1 MRTLNGCEMA
11 EEPATTIPSEP
22 GENREEKPSLPVGV
36 ITALAFGAVV
46 LVGLYVLVA
55 RQSGSQTLTGPS
67 RDAVAYAEQLSVAE
81 LRMSAEENFLGQEVV
96 YLDGKLANRGD
107 KAVRQLTVRLYF
119 RDTLNQVVLRDD
131 QEVIKARSAPLLPG
145 ETREFRLLFD
155 RIPDSWNQQVP
166 QFQLLSL
173 ELQ

>member
-1 MRTLNGCEMA
+1 MA
-11 EEPATTIPSEP
+11 EEPVTTAPPGPSK
-22 GENREEKPSLPVGV
+22 NQEEKRALPVGV

-46 LVGLYVLVA
+46 LVGLYVLVV
-55 RQSGSQTLTGPS
+55 RQSGSQTPTGPS
-67 RDAVAYAEQLSVAE
+67 QDAVTYAEQLSVAE
-81 LRMSAEENFLGQEVV
+81 LRMSAEENFLGQQVI
-96 YLDGKLANRGD
+96 YLDGKLTNRGD

-131 QEVIKARSAPLLPG
+131 QEVIKARSAPLSPG

-173 ELQ
+173 ELH